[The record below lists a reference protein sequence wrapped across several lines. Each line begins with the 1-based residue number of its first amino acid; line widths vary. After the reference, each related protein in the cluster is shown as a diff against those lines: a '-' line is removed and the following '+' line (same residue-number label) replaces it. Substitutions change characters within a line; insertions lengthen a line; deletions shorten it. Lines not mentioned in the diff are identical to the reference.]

1 MKISPSY
8 EDKMLG
14 PKTIALHHRT
24 ELRSHTFKLVHGSAD
39 RVTKWLTQSQSFIS
53 KQNLPSD
60 MSYEDRY
67 RLSSNLDSGPIES
80 AASTVRNIARKYP
93 SRCRGCL
100 YYISPSNVGR
110 DREATKT
117 SRETTSKKQKR
128 QKLETNPVPT
138 VATHFGKEAS
148 CSFLQC
154 SASFDLLTDIS
165 ELDED

>member
-1 MKISPSY
+1 MQHDEGQEGKRTKINMKISPSY

-117 SRETTSKKQKR
+117 SRETTSKK
-128 QKLETNPVPT
+128 
-138 VATHFGKEAS
+138 
-148 CSFLQC
+148 
-154 SASFDLLTDIS
+154 
-165 ELDED
+165 

>member
-14 PKTIALHHRT
+14 PKTIALHRT

-67 RLSSNLDSGPIES
+67 RLSSNLDSGPMES

-117 SRETTSKKQKR
+117 SRETTSEKQKR
-128 QKLETNPVPT
+128 KKLETHPVPT
-138 VATHFGKEAS
+138 QRLSSGRKLPVPFCNVQRLSIYLRT
-148 CSFLQC
+148 
-154 SASFDLLTDIS
+154 
-165 ELDED
+165 

>member
-67 RLSSNLDSGPIES
+67 RLSSNLDSGSMES

-100 YYISPSNVGR
+100 YYISPSNVGH

-117 SRETTSKKQKR
+117 SRETTSEKQKR
-128 QKLETNPVPT
+128 KKLETHPVPT
-138 VATHFGKEAS
+138 QRLSSGRK
-148 CSFLQC
+148 
-154 SASFDLLTDIS
+154 LLVPFCNVQRLSIYLRT
-165 ELDED
+165 